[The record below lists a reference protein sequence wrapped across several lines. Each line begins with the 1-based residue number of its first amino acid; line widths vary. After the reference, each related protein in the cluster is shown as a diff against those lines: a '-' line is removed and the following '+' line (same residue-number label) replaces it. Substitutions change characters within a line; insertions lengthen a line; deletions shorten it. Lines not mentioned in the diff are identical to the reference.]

1 MCVCVQYSLV
11 RLSLLHMLQWIIIV
25 AGANRSLIVVD
36 VVEIVPVLHGYNNS
50 VHFDV
55 SCSV

>member
-1 MCVCVQYSLV
+1 MCVQYSLV